1 MDPQLFVAVAAACGL
16 ASVARYGLS
25 LLAPPEGFPWPTIA
39 VNTAGTALLASSLAL
54 YADGRL
60 GAGAF
65 AVLGVGLAGGF
76 TTFSTLAV
84 DAARLW
90 RAGTRGTFWRYVA
103 LTLGCGLGA
112 SWIAWTATVAAM
124 GSAAP

>member
-1 MDPQLFVAVAAACGL
+1 MIEPSVFVAVAIACGL

-25 LLAPPEGFPWPTIA
+25 LLAPPERFPWPTIV
-39 VNTAGTALLASSLAL
+39 VNTVGTAILAIAIVL

-65 AVLGVGLAGGF
+65 AVLGVGLAGGL

-84 DAARLW
+84 DATRLW
-90 RAGTRGTFWRYVA
+90 RSDQRGPSLGYLG
-103 LTLGCGLGA
+103 LTLGCGLAA
-112 SWIAWTATVAAM
+112 SWIAWTATVAAL
-124 GSAAP
+124 S